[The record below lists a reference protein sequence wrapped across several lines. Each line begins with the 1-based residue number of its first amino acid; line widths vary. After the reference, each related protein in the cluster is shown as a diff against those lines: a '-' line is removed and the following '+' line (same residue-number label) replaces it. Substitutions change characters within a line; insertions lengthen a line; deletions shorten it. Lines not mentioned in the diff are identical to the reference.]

1 MATYPWS
8 AQNPPPSFT
17 ATDFVPAEAMLEII
31 EAIEAIHEGASEQT
45 PDTVFVATKTSPAKW
60 TTATGVIWSMAFH
73 FADDGSTLPLIWW
86 KAGDVDAITEPD
98 LVQPFYPPD
107 SV

>member
-1 MATYPWS
+1 MATYPWN

-45 PDTVFVATKTSPAKW
+45 PETVLTATKTSPLKW
-60 TTATGVIWSMAFH
+60 TVATGVTWSMAFH
-73 FADDGSTLPLIWW
+73 FADDGSTNPQIWW
-86 KAGDVDAITEPD
+86 KEGDVDEITEPD
-98 LVQPFYPPD
+98 LIEEFLPPD
-107 SV
+107 AR